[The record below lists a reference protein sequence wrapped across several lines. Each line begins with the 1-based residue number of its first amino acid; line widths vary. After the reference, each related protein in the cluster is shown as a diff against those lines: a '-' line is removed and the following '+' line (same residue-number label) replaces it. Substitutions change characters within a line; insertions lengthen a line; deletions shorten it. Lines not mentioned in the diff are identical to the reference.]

1 MKSFI
6 SLSIKNQSMIIYKY
20 KLIIF
25 IIYSCIAVATYTGFK
40 IFSTDPFQLL
50 YESKCGPINIIEILY
65 KTNLV
70 LLVGLT
76 DFGDFS
82 PKKVTIWTTSKHL
95 VLCSSFPFTSK
106 ITVAKINKVRMII
119 GERNFLH
126 IYSTG
131 DMKVL
136 HTFEISDISLGKLVL
151 SGNSE
156 KNVWLCFSTSK
167 DEGVVKVYDTL
178 YPTSVKTQI
187 KAHKSPIL
195 KMCLNNE
202 GDRLATCSCKGT
214 IIRIFSLP
222 KGDKMCTFKRG
233 ITSAFIFCLNFSG
246 NSEKL
251 ISTSD
256 TGMLHIFD
264 IKEELDNL
272 ERNKEPKGFIKVL
285 GRGLATIASTL
296 LPREYEDSFGTQGA
310 SITFTNENLKMSNL
324 VGFSNDKIK
333 EAFCFTSDGTYS
345 LLNINYSDKVIEKI
359 YERNMKDLKGNFED
373 TNKNNYIPI

>member
-1 MKSFI
+1 MFI
-6 SLSIKNQSMIIYKY
+6 
-20 KLIIF
+20 F
-25 IIYSCIAVATYTGFK
+25 SCIAVATYTGFK

-50 YESKCGPINIIEILY
+50 YESKCGPINIIEMLY

-82 PKKVTIWTTSKHL
+82 PNKVTIWTTSKHL
-95 VLCSSFPFTSK
+95 ALCSSFPFVSE
-106 ITVAKINKVRMII
+106 IILAKINKVRMII
-119 GERNFLH
+119 SERFFLH

-156 KNVWLCFSTSK
+156 KNFWLCFSTSK
-167 DEGVVKVYDTL
+167 DEGIVKVYDTL

-214 IIRIFSLP
+214 IIKIFSLP
-222 KGDKMCTFKRG
+222 KGDKLCTFKMG
-233 ITSAFIFCLNFSG
+233 ISSAFIFCLNFSD

-264 IKEELDNL
+264 IKEELENQ
-272 ERNKEPKGFIKVL
+272 EKNNEPKGFIKDL
-285 GRGLATIASTL
+285 GRGLETVSSDLKPT
-296 LPREYEDSFGTQGA
+296 EYEDSFDTQGA
-310 SITFTNENLKMSNL
+310 SITYTNESLKMSNL
-324 VGFSNDKIK
+324 VGFNNGKIK

-345 LLNINYSDKVIEKI
+345 LLNINYSGKVIEKI

-373 TNKNNYIPI
+373 SNKNYYTPI